1 MPDNTEGRDALQRA
15 IAERAREF
23 SAGDNGQQPRRY
35 WQYAIA
41 LTGALLI
48 VALLFF
54 GFDSF
59 LTSMQKLIAIM
70 GADPTPTEPMPI
82 FMVPEPPDQP

>member
-1 MPDNTEGRDALQRA
+1 MSDDTESRDALQRA
-15 IAERAREF
+15 IAERASEF
-23 SAGDNGQQPRRY
+23 ATDNHAKQPRRY

-54 GFDSF
+54 GFDTF
-59 LTSMQKLIAIM
+59 LASMQKVIAIM
-70 GADPTPTEPMPI
+70 GADKVPTGPMPV
-82 FMVPEPPDQP
+82 FMVPEPPSQP

>member
-1 MPDNTEGRDALQRA
+1 MSDDTESRDALQRA
-15 IAERAREF
+15 IAERASEF
-23 SAGDNGQQPRRY
+23 ATDNPAKRPRRY

-54 GFDSF
+54 GFDTF
-59 LTSMQKLIAIM
+59 LASMQKVIAIM
-70 GADPTPTEPMPI
+70 GADKTPTEPMPV
-82 FMVPEPPDQP
+82 FMVPEPPSQP